1 MKKIFNFYV
10 VICLLV
16 VGSCKKEPGVGGNGS
31 ITGKIITRKFNAT
44 FTAILGTYPS
54 ADHYVYIV
62 YGDNVGYDGRTKTDD
77 KGFFK
82 FQYLYPGKYKIYTY
96 SKDSTGQVLSGLVS
110 IDREIHLKRKEKVV
124 TPDIITYE

>member
-1 MKKIFNFYV
+1 MKQIFNFILV
-10 VICLLV
+10 MGLLV
-16 VGSCKKEPGVGGNGS
+16 IGGCKKDPGVGGNGS
-31 ITGKIITRKFNAT
+31 ITGQITTRKFNAT

-77 KGFFK
+77 KGCYK

-110 IDREIHLKRKEKVV
+110 INRELALKRKEHAVMS
-124 TPDIITYE
+124 DIIIYE